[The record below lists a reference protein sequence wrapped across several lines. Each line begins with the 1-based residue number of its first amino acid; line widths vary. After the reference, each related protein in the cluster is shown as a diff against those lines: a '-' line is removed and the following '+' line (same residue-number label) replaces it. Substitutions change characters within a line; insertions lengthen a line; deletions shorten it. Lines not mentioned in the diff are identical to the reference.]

1 MKNQRTL
8 IIASILLILC
18 VFEKQA
24 RYKAVRGVTVE
35 KMYNIPERSEPT
47 VPVYSQNELKTPGD
61 SKSLYNPAQMFE
73 LVSADT
79 TYSNSLRSADGQL
92 LNISSAEKLS
102 SY

>member
-1 MKNQRTL
+1 MKNQRIL

-35 KMYNIPERSEPT
+35 KMYSIPERSELD
-47 VPVYSQNELKTPGD
+47 VPVYTQNEPNVSGEN
-61 SKSLYNPAQMFE
+61 KSLYDPAQLLE
-73 LVSADT
+73 LVSSDT
-79 TYSNSLRSADGQL
+79 TYNNGFKLTDERSLD
-92 LNISSAEKLS
+92 ISSANTLS